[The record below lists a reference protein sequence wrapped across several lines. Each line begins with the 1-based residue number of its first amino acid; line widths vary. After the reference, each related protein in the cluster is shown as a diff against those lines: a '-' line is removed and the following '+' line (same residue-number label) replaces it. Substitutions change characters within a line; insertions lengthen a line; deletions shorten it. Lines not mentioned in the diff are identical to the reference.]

1 MSHAKL
7 ARQSVGQ
14 SGFTLIEL
22 LVVVG
27 ILGVLMAITIV
38 ALNPAKHFID
48 TRNASRMAGANTILD
63 AIYEYEASNG
73 GKLPGSMNGTT
84 GTVTTSAKPIAG
96 PASGSVIDLCDIA
109 PTYLADL
116 PIDPST
122 GTVTGGATPCNAS
135 TTAFDTKYT
144 ILTNATANR
153 LTVNAPSAENTTI
166 SITK

>member
-1 MSHAKL
+1 VSRAKS
-7 ARQSVGQ
+7 AQA
-14 SGFTLIEL
+14 GFTLIEL

-27 ILGVLMAITIV
+27 ILGVLLAITIV

-48 TRNASRMAGANTILD
+48 TRNTSRSAAASTILN
-63 AIYEYEASNG
+63 AIYEYEAANG
-73 GKLPGSMNGTT
+73 GRLPGSMNGTT

-96 PASGSVIDLCDIA
+96 PSSGSVINLCDIV

-116 PIDPST
+116 PTDPST

-135 TTAFDTKYT
+135 TTAYDTKYT
-144 ILTNATANR
+144 ILINSAGNR
-153 LTVNAPSAENTTI
+153 LTVSAPSAESTTI

>member
-1 MSHAKL
+1 VSR
-7 ARQSVGQ
+7 ARPTQ

-27 ILGVLMAITIV
+27 ILGVLLAITIV

-48 TRNASRMAGANTILD
+48 TRNTSRTAAVNTILD

-96 PASGSVIDLCDIA
+96 PASGSVINLCDIA

-122 GTVTGGATPCNAS
+122 GTVTGGATPCAVS

-144 ILTNATANR
+144 IQTNAAGNR
-153 LTVNAPSAENTTI
+153 ITVNAPSAEGGVTI

>member
-1 MSHAKL
+1 VSPAKPNP
-7 ARQSVGQ
+7 RSPQ

-27 ILGVLMAITIV
+27 ILGVLLAITIV

-48 TRNASRMAGANTILD
+48 ARNASRTAAANTILD

-73 GKLPGSMNGTT
+73 GRLPGSMNGTT
-84 GTVTTSAKPIAG
+84 GTVTTSAKSIAG
-96 PASGSVIDLCDIA
+96 PSSGSVINLCDIA

-116 PIDPST
+116 PTDPST
-122 GTVTGGATPCNAS
+122 GSVTGGSTPCAAT
-135 TTAFDTKYT
+135 TTAYDTKYT
-144 ILTNATANR
+144 ILTNAAANR
-153 LTVNAPSAENTTI
+153 LTVNAPGAENSVTI